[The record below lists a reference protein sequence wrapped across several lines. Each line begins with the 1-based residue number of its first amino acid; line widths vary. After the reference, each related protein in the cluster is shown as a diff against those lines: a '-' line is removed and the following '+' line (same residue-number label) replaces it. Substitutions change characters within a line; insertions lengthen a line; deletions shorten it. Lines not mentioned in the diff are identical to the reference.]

1 VPREKWK
8 EVHPRRSL
16 RTFDKMILVEVGW
29 LQKVR
34 LFVSENW
41 KWLWAAIL
49 APIGGW
55 FWRTGRKSGS

>member
-1 VPREKWK
+1 
-8 EVHPRRSL
+8 
-16 RTFDKMILVEVGW
+16 MILVEVGW

-34 LFVSENW
+34 LFLSENW

-55 FWRTGRKSGS
+55 FWKTGRKSGS